1 MVLESAHR
9 RAPTV
14 ELAEVPFF
22 AQERYQC
29 GPASLAMMLTWSGVT
44 VSPDSLIDAVYTPGR
59 EGSLPTDIVAAARRQ
74 GRVAI
79 PVRRLDVLMEEIEAG
94 HPVLVMQNLGLSGF
108 SWLEQWHFAVVIGY
122 DLSESHLILRSGSER
137 RLRTPLE
144 AFERTWARAD
154 NWAIVVLPPNVAP
167 AAIDESTWL
176 ASLTGFERAGRPDD
190 ALVAYRTLLARD
202 AQNTVARLGEANSL
216 LALKDYARAEDAY
229 RRVLT
234 LDPHMAGAWNNLAYA
249 LHFQGRRKEATEA
262 AKQALALAGD
272 SAEAYADTLEEVS
285 GLARP

>member
-1 MVLESAHR
+1 
-9 RAPTV
+9 
-14 ELAEVPFF
+14 
-22 AQERYQC
+22 
-29 GPASLAMMLTWSGVT
+29 
-44 VSPDSLIDAVYTPGR
+44 
-59 EGSLPTDIVAAARRQ
+59 
-74 GRVAI
+74 
-79 PVRRLDVLMEEIEAG
+79 MEEIEEG

-108 SWLEQWHFAVVIGY
+108 SWLEQWHFAVAIGY

-144 AFERTWARAD
+144 TFERTWARAD

-167 AAIDESTWL
+167 AAVDSSTWL
-176 ASLTGFERAGRPDD
+176 ASLTGFERAAQPQD
-190 ALVAYRTLLARD
+190 ALVAYRTFLARD

-216 LALKDYARAEDAY
+216 LALKDYAKAEDAY
-229 RRVLT
+229 RHVLT
-234 LDPHMAGAWNNLAYA
+234 LDPHMAGAWNNLAYS

-272 SAEAYADTLEEVS
+272 SREAYADTLQEVS